1 MIQISRS
8 SYKPIYLQ
16 ICDLIR
22 EKIDSGEITVGSKVW
37 SENEIMDTFDV
48 SRNTARK
55 AIETLAID
63 GIVSRVQGKGSFVRQ
78 PKVESGLQYL
88 KSFSEEILVKGMKPT
103 SKVLY
108 FERVHPDFFHA
119 KNLKISVDDW
129 VFKLERVRMA
139 DGDSIAY
146 QTEFIPE
153 NLCPGLGKYNFSKN
167 SLYDAI
173 EKDYGH
179 VLSWQK
185 TTVKPIVADE
195 RIAKILGIPLKIP
208 LLQTES
214 VSYLAGGTPIES
226 NINIYLSDR
235 YDFTVLS
242 HRHDHAERINKE

>member
-1 MIQISRS
+1 MAQISRS
-8 SYKPIYLQ
+8 SYKPIYIQ

-22 EKIDSGEITVGSKVW
+22 EKIDSGEMSVGSRVW
-37 SENEIMDTFDV
+37 SENEIMEKFDV

-55 AIETLAID
+55 AIETLVVD
-63 GIVSRVQGKGSFVRQ
+63 GIVSRVQGKGSFVKQ

-88 KSFSEEILVKGMKPT
+88 KSFSEEIIVKGLKPA
-103 SKVLY
+103 SEVLC
-108 FERVHPDFFHA
+108 FERVHPNLFHA
-119 KNLKISVDDW
+119 NNLRITEKDW

-139 DGDSIAY
+139 NGDAIAY
-146 QTEFIPE
+146 QVVYVPE
-153 NLCPGLGKYNFSKN
+153 NQCPGLEKYDFSVD

-185 TTVKPIVADE
+185 TIVKPIAADE
-195 RIAKILGIPLKIP
+195 RIARILGIPLKVP

-226 NINIYLSDR
+226 NVNIYLGER
-235 YDFTVLS
+235 YEFTVLS
-242 HRHDHAERINKE
+242 HRHDPMERMNKE

>member
-22 EKIDSGEITVGSKVW
+22 EKIDSGEISVGSRVW
-37 SENEIMDTFDV
+37 SENEIMENFNV

-55 AIETLAID
+55 AIETLVID
-63 GIVSRVQGKGSFVRQ
+63 GIVSRVQGKGSFVSQ

-103 SKVLY
+103 SRVLN
-108 FERVHPDFFHA
+108 FKREHPDFFHA
-119 KNLKISVDDW
+119 NNLKISVDDW
-129 VFKLERVRMA
+129 VYKLERVRMA

-146 QTEFIPE
+146 QTVFVPE
-153 NLCPGLGKYNFSKN
+153 NLCPGLEKYDFAKD

-185 TTVKPIVADE
+185 TTVIPIVADE
-195 RIAKILGIPLKIP
+195 KIAKVLGIPVEIP

-226 NINIYLSDR
+226 NVNIYLSER
-235 YDFTVLS
+235 YEFTVLS
-242 HRHDHAERINKE
+242 NRHNPAERIEEE